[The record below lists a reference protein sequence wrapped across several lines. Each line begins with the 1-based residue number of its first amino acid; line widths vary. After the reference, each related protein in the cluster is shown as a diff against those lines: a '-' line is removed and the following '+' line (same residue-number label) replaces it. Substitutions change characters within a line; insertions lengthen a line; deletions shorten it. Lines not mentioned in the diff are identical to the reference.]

1 VNRRLLLLLT
11 GLLAVKAIFLALDAE
26 PSFHFRESAVYLA
39 TAIGKWIP
47 PDHSFVYGLLLRPVA
62 LWPRSLA
69 PILIMQ
75 AALSGIASWLIGVC
89 LVRYFASG
97 FTIAALCSLACA
109 IEPLQ
114 LRAERCVLTESV
126 ASFVFAVFLVAIF
139 SYLKTSSLSLLALIQ
154 ILAVLLVTLRV
165 SFVAAAWIASFFIP
179 LASRRAISF
188 WRSSRQSIRRGSVA
202 GIKWITAVRF
212 VLLPLSFSILLSQ
225 SLLFGYHRLHRE
237 LLRQPT
243 TYPNRAG
250 LSVPVVVPPPA
261 DSFESLKQAGFK
273 YAKYFNV
280 DRLMRSLQLDE
291 GQFVDALPGETQA
304 IRVAFGIDV
313 TKQSS
318 TFPPGFRSMPLT
330 KRWQERSV
338 MWCWFVILLP
348 LLYPAYL
355 AIHWRRIRVPHIIVG
370 LCGLMLLLE
379 AVVPVE
385 SPNPRYLTTLAWLE
399 FLMIGSAGTGCLKRG
414 ASS

>member
-1 VNRRLLLLLT
+1 MNRRLLFLLI
-11 GLLAVKAIFLALDAE
+11 GLWAVKAIFLALDSE

-89 LVRYFASG
+89 LVRYFATG
-97 FTIAALCSLACA
+97 FMVAALCSFACA

-114 LRAERCVLTESV
+114 LRAERYVLTESV
-126 ASFVFAVFLVAIF
+126 ATFVFAVFLVAIF

-165 SFVAAAWIASFFIP
+165 NFVPAAWIASFFIP

-188 WRSSRQSIRRGSVA
+188 WRSSRQSIRRGTGQV
-202 GIKWITAVRF
+202 KWISAVRF
-212 VLLPLSFSILLSQ
+212 VVLPLLFSILLSQ
-225 SLLFGYHRLHRE
+225 SLLFGYRRLYSE
-237 LLRQPT
+237 LLRQPAA
-243 TYPNRAG
+243 YPNRA
-250 LSVPVVVPPPA
+250 SVPVSAEVAPRNFF
-261 DSFESLKQAGFK
+261 DLLKRAGFR
-273 YAKYFNV
+273 YAEYFDA
-280 DRLMRSLQLDE
+280 DRLRRSLQLDE

-304 IRVAFGIDV
+304 IKVAFGIDV

-318 TFPPGFRSMPLT
+318 TSLTGLRSAPLT

-348 LLYPAYL
+348 LFYLLYL
-355 AIHWRRIRVPHIIVG
+355 AMNWRRIRVPHIIVG
-370 LCGLMLLLE
+370 LCGLILLLE
-379 AVVPVE
+379 GVMPVE
-385 SPNPRYLTTLAWLE
+385 SPNPRYLTTLAWLD
-399 FLMIGSAGTGCLKRG
+399 FLMIGSAGTGLLKRG